1 MLATRNSVAH
11 PLAVDISLIYLSA
24 VSLIQPM
31 RENQSLSDEAYAQIR
46 SMIISCQLPPGSV
59 ISEIELMT
67 KLEMGR
73 TPIREALRNLAN
85 EKLIEVYPRR
95 GMFVAGVDV
104 KDLAAISE
112 VRGQLEIQAAG
123 LAAAR
128 ASATDKSVIDRLI
141 KEIDAIKGEPKME
154 KLIHLDQR
162 IHHQIYAATHNEFL
176 VSTLD
181 QYYAH
186 ALRIWFMA
194 LDRISELE
202 DAIIEHRALL
212 QSILDGDKNAAEL
225 AMREHIEGFET
236 TIRKSL

>member
-1 MLATRNSVAH
+1 
-11 PLAVDISLIYLSA
+11 
-24 VSLIQPM
+24 M
-31 RENQSLSDEAYAQIR
+31 RESQSLSDEAYAQIR
-46 SMIISCQLPPGSV
+46 SLIISCELRPGSV
-59 ISEIELMT
+59 ISESDLMAQ
-67 KLEMGR
+67 LDMGR

-104 KDLAAISE
+104 KDLAQISE
-112 VRGQLEIQAAG
+112 VREHLEIQAAG
-123 LAAAR
+123 FAAER
-128 ASATDKSVIDRLI
+128 ATDEDRAVISQLI
-141 KEIDAIKGEPKME
+141 KEIDSIKGEPKME
-154 KLIHLDQR
+154 KLINLDQR

-212 QSILDGDKNAAEL
+212 QCILDGNKKASEI

-236 TIRKSL
+236 TI

>member
-1 MLATRNSVAH
+1 VSSV
-11 PLAVDISLIYLSA
+11 ISG
-24 VSLIQPM
+24 IQPL
-31 RENQSLSDEAYAQIR
+31 REIQSLSDEAYAQIR
-46 SMIISCQLPPGSV
+46 SLIISCELRPGSV
-59 ISEIELMT
+59 ISESELMAQ
-67 KLEMGR
+67 LEMGR

-104 KDLAAISE
+104 KDLAQISE
-112 VRGQLEIQAAG
+112 VREHLEIQAAG
-123 LAAAR
+123 LAAER
-128 ASATDKSVIDRLI
+128 ATEQDRAVIAQLI
-141 KEIDAIKGEPKME
+141 KEIDAIKGEPKMQ
-154 KLIHLDQR
+154 KLINLDQR
-162 IHHQIYAATHNEFL
+162 IHHQIYAATHNDFL

-194 LDRISELE
+194 LDRVSELE

-212 QSILDGDKNAAEL
+212 QSILEGDRQASES

>member
-1 MLATRNSVAH
+1 MVLQSLV
-11 PLAVDISLIYLSA
+11 VDISLIYVLP
-24 VSLIQPM
+24 VSLINPM
-31 RENQSLSDEAYAQIR
+31 RETQSLSDEAYQQIR
-46 SMIISCQLPPGSV
+46 SLIISCQLRPGSV
-59 ISEIELMT
+59 ISESDLMVQ
-67 KLEMGR
+67 LDMGR

-112 VRGQLEIQAAG
+112 VRGYLEIQAAG
-123 LAAAR
+123 LAAVR
-128 ASATDKSVIDRLI
+128 ASAHDQAVIAQLI
-141 KEIDAIKGEPKME
+141 KEIDSIKGEPKME
-154 KLIHLDQR
+154 NLINLDQR
-162 IHHQIYAATHNEFL
+162 IHHQIYAATHNDFL
-176 VSTLD
+176 VTTLD

-194 LDRISELE
+194 LDRVSELE
-202 DAIIEHRALL
+202 DAIIEHRAML
-212 QSILDGDKNAAEL
+212 QSILDGNKVAAEN